1 MDIIVSQ
8 NQARVPVTIL
18 QLKGSF
24 DSAAYEQFD
33 ARAKE
38 LIQGGAKNFL
48 LDLSHV
54 NYISS
59 AGVRS
64 IVSLVKQLHSAEE
77 EKALE
82 KAVIQGHSSSPHLKL
97 VGVGQKVLSVLQ
109 MSGMD
114 MILDIRKTE
123 QEGLAAF

>member
-8 NQARVPVTIL
+8 AQARVPVSIF

-24 DSAAYEQFD
+24 DSASYEQFD
-33 ARAKE
+33 TRVKE
-38 LIQGGAKNFL
+38 LLQAGTRNVLI
-48 LDLSHV
+48 DLSQV

-64 IVSLVKQLHSAEE
+64 LVSLVKQLHSAEE

-82 KAVIQGHSSSPHLKL
+82 KAAIQGHSSSPHLKL
-97 VGVGQKVLSVLQ
+97 VGVGPKVMSVLQ

-114 MILDIRKTE
+114 MILDIRKT
-123 QEGLAAF
+123 QAEGLAAF